1 MTAQPQTIPA
11 VQVSAQLRIGSVAY
25 LNSRPLNDAIAGEVM
40 LETPAVLARDMEAG
54 KLDVALLPVMAILE
68 NPVYTLV
75 DGIGIC
81 CQGPVHSVIL
91 SHQKPMTEIR
101 SIAVDDASRTSVA
114 LLRVLV
120 QDFLKKPE
128 IKFVDHNDKA
138 DAHLWIGD
146 RAITRRHEHPEE
158 QHLDLGA
165 AWWQWQRLPFVFA
178 VWALRENAARPE
190 VADALR
196 TAAAKGMPRRAEI
209 ASSDE
214 EYKYLTQQIR
224 YQVSADQKR
233 GLATFAECLR
243 NRGVLQ
249 ETPQLNWI

>member
-11 VQVSAQLRIGSVAY
+11 VQVPAKLRIGSVAY
-25 LNSRPLNDAIAGEVM
+25 LNSRPLNDAIAGEVK
-40 LETPAVLARDMEAG
+40 LETPASLARDMEAG
-54 KLDVALLPVMAILE
+54 ELDVALLPVMAILS

-91 SHQKPMTEIR
+91 SHQKPIKEIGT
-101 SIAVDDASRTSVA
+101 IAVDDASRTSVA

-120 QDFLKKPE
+120 QDFLKRPE
-128 IKFVDHNDKA
+128 IKFVDHDDTA

-158 QHLDLGA
+158 HHLDLGA

-178 VWALRENAARPE
+178 VWAMRAEVASPE

-209 ASSDE
+209 ARNDE

-224 YQVSADQKR
+224 YQVGTDEKR

-243 NRGVLQ
+243 NRGVLP
-249 ETPQLNWI
+249 ETPQLTWI